1 MKITKEKVIP
11 GKIELNSE
19 ELDIVVDFKILLE
32 RVIRVMDNSDILR
45 AGKYARSDVVDLL
58 DTVNDFYAA
67 VGIDYS
73 VDEMVIRRADN
84 DASIKD

>member
-11 GKIELNSE
+11 GKIDLNSE

-45 AGKYARSDVVDLL
+45 AGKYARSDVVELL

-67 VGIDYS
+67 IGIDYS
-73 VDEMVIRRADN
+73 ADEMVIRRADN
-84 DASIKD
+84 GKET

>member
-11 GKIELNSE
+11 SKIDLNSE
-19 ELDIVVDFKILLE
+19 ELDIVVDFKILME

-45 AGKYARSDVVDLL
+45 AGKYARSDAVELL
-58 DTVNDFYAA
+58 NTVNDFYTA

-73 VDEMVIRRADN
+73 ADEMVIRRVDN
-84 DASIKD
+84 GQVT